1 MQLALKYN
9 HNYLT
14 FPPRSPK
21 LAASIVILKVN
32 ENCNINPM
40 QWHHRLHKQQL
51 HKRNTR
57 RNSENSYEAFQW
69 LYGNLLSQNCL
80 WKKKKKKKYELI
92 IQKQWPYYIIG
103 WKQISCTMLYIF
115 LLKLMW
121 ELCFQPNVIEL
132 ERSKEFKNDTKSVLD
147 QFLIAKQNYKCTS

>member
-1 MQLALKYN
+1 M
-9 HNYLT
+9 
-14 FPPRSPK
+14 
-21 LAASIVILKVN
+21 
-32 ENCNINPM
+32 
-40 QWHHRLHKQQL
+40 
-51 HKRNTR
+51 
-57 RNSENSYEAFQW
+57 
-69 LYGNLLSQNCL
+69 
-80 WKKKKKKKYELI
+80 KKEKKKKYELI